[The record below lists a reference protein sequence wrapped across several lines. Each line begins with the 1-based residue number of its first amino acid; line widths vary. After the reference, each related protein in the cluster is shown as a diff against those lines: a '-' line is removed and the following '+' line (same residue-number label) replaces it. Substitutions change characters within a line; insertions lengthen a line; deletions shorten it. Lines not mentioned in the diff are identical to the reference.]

1 MKILQDLSV
10 FWGMFH
16 VIFLF
21 VMLFRSRLT
30 KKKTELLA
38 GIGMGILM
46 LANAAGLVVFGME
59 VLGKMFLFTCSI
71 PSFLFFYFISAD
83 KKFRFLFTFCM
94 ADTACIWIMAVTNL
108 LDFYVGGGTYVL
120 LFVSRLVV
128 FPFVE
133 YVIYRYFRKPYL
145 ELQDAVEKGWG
156 IFTGM
161 ALLYYILLVVVVQY
175 PTNIVNRP
183 EDTLLCVLV
192 LVLMVLN
199 YATIFSALYR
209 QLLLYRKQQSEQN
222 LKQQK
227 YSLEAQLENQQRLR
241 KMKHDM
247 RGHMVTLS
255 GLLAS
260 GNKEEAMAYMN
271 QVESEM
277 SVYSGQFCANPYIN
291 AIFSRY
297 FQKFQEIGTK
307 LELDIQI
314 GEEELPY
321 MELCQILSNGLE
333 NAWDALRELEEDKR
347 EVSVQI
353 KYNKGYLII
362 RMKNRC
368 REDLCVDKGTIPAT
382 GKKESGHGI
391 GLPTILEAAKRLGG
405 DMLCYTENGYF
416 AVDVM
421 VSVKRL

>member
-46 LANAAGLVVFGME
+46 LANAAGLVIFGME

-108 LDFYVGGGTYVL
+108 LDYYVGGGTYVL

-192 LVLMVLN
+192 LALMVLN

>member
-30 KKKTELLA
+30 KKKTVLLA

-46 LANAAGLVVFGME
+46 LANAAGLVIFGME

-108 LDFYVGGGTYVL
+108 LDYYVGGGTYVL

-192 LVLMVLN
+192 LALMVLN